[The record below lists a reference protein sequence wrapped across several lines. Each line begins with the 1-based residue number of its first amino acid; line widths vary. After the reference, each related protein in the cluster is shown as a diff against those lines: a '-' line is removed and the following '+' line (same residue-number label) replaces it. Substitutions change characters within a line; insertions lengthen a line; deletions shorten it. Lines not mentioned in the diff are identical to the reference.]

1 MVKIIYFYSESKF
14 TKEIPKIESMQKI
27 KYTGFIPPHFYKDND
42 GINYLVPDWLEVPD
56 YINIDN
62 WEDYVEWDNTSFTT
76 KVVAEFESSTSKGL
90 FYKVTKHGNNYIC
103 NCPGFRMAKSGKC
116 KHLKSILQ

>member
-1 MVKIIYFYSESKF
+1 MS
-14 TKEIPKIESMQKI
+14 KI
-27 KYTGFIPPHFYKDND
+27 KYTGFIPPHFYKDHT
-42 GINYLVPDWLEVPD
+42 GINYLIPDWLEVPD

-62 WEDYVEWDNTSFTT
+62 WEDYVEWDSTSFIS
-76 KVVAEFESSTSKGL
+76 KVVAEFESSTTKGL
-90 FYKVTKHGNNYIC
+90 FYKVTKSGNNYTC